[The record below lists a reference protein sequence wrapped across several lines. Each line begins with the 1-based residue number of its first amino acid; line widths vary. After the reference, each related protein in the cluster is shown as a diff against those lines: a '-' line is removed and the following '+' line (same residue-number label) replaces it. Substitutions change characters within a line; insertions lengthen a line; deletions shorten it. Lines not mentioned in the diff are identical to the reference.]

1 MHRSGGVDLSMS
13 TLLIAI
19 AVSAVVGYAVIGFL
33 LRYLQTRTL
42 KIFIVYRLA
51 FGIFILLLMFLHR

>member
-1 MHRSGGVDLSMS
+1 MF

-19 AVSAVVGYAVIGFL
+19 AVSAAVGYAVIGFL

-51 FGIFILLLMFLHR
+51 FGIVILLLMFLHR